1 MYFKLKMKKQSRC
14 CIKACQNLIVIPD
27 FNLNVRGVKAKK
39 GAVVVSQCLLQ
50 LINAM
55 YNIFDTSYGTHVVS
69 SFYDIYDSTWKTRSA
84 FKNIQTSINNLVT
97 KGCLHCFYLAFV
109 SGGNFCVHIF
119 CLLGQTNTLRLP
131 PIFLALKIFIIYHWV
146 YKSRKTL
153 IVYCNPY
160 IR

>member
-1 MYFKLKMKKQSRC
+1 
-14 CIKACQNLIVIPD
+14 
-27 FNLNVRGVKAKK
+27 
-39 GAVVVSQCLLQ
+39 
-50 LINAM
+50 M

-69 SFYDIYDSTWKTRSA
+69 SFYDIYDSTWKNRSA

-146 YKSRKTL
+146 YKSRKTFIVTL
-153 IVYCNPY
+153 ILDNSKIVFLNISCWTLFYWCL
-160 IR
+160 RLQKHFQEKLFLSKT